1 MAVMNKSTLIWLL
14 ILIIIMTVSA
24 NAASFQIPTINL
36 EIGESDESD
45 DLVLSLKILLL
56 LTVLTLAPAALV
68 MMTAFTRIII
78 VLALIRNAL
87 AIRQMPPNQ
96 VLIGLALFLTIF
108 IMNPIFQEIN
118 ANALQPYLAG
128 EIGQEEAL
136 TKALDPLRNFMFR
149 QTREKD
155 LALFIEL
162 SGSERPRNKD
172 DVSTL
177 VLIPAF
183 VLSEIKTAFEI
194 GFIIYIPF
202 LIIDMFVASTLMS
215 LGMMMLPP
223 VMISLPFKLLL
234 FILVDG
240 WYLVIK
246 SLITTFN

>member
-1 MAVMNKSTLIWLL
+1 MNKSTLIWLL